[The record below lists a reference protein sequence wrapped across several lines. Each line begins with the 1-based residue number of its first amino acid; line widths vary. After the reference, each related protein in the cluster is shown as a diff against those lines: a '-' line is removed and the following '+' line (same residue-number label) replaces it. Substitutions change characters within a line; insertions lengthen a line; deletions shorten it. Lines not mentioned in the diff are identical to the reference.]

1 MTASLSAPTQRAAWL
16 EHWLSELPPAAG
28 SLAAVQQRGR
38 DALAQQGVPSSRM
51 EDWRFTDLSLLKGLP
66 LGAPQA
72 AQPSAGSGGSG
83 LRLQLDG
90 SSDPLAGVTLPEGL
104 EPLSASEVAQG
115 LGHTLAATSCEQHW
129 PVELNHASATQLLAL
144 RVKSRT
150 SAALE
155 LVSACA
161 GGMLPLRI
169 LLVLE
174 EKAELDLSQLIEA
187 QGAGLVSVVIEAHLA
202 RSAQLRHG
210 LVALGN
216 SDAALFSHIAVEQE
230 PESQAALS
238 NVAAG
243 WGLARHE
250 PRLVQVDGQ
259 AHSTLRGLQLV
270 GGQQIADTHSFVQF
284 SGPEG
289 ELDQVHKAVAAGQG
303 RSVFNGAVRVPRE
316 AQRTNAAQLSRNL
329 LLSDRARIDTKPELE
344 IVADDVKCAHGATVS
359 SLQTDELF
367 YLQSRGIGAEQ
378 AAGLLKRA
386 FCEEV
391 LRTLPEPARQWC
403 PLDQLELESA

>member
-1 MTASLSAPTQRAAWL
+1 MTASLSAPTHRAAWL
-16 EHWLSELPPAAG
+16 EQWLSQLPPASGA
-28 SLAAVQQRGR
+28 LAAVQQRGR
-38 DALAQQGVPSSRM
+38 EGLAEQGVPSSRS
-51 EDWRFTDLSLLKGLP
+51 EDWRFTDLSLLQGIP
-66 LGAPQA
+66 LGAPSATNPTPA
-72 AQPSAGSGGSG
+72 ADGSA

-90 SSDPLAGVTLPEGL
+90 CSDPLAGVALPDGL
-104 EPLSASEVAQG
+104 EPLTATEIAQG
-115 LGHTLAATSCEQHW
+115 LGHTLAATSCQNHW
-129 PVELNHASATQLLAL
+129 PVELNQASATQVLAL
-144 RVKSRT
+144 RVKSRA

-155 LVSACA
+155 LVSATA
-161 GGMLPLRI
+161 AGMLPLRI

-174 EKAELDLSQLIEA
+174 EKAQLDLSQLIEA
-187 QGAGLVSVVIEAHLA
+187 QGAGLVSLVIEAHLA

-210 LVALGN
+210 LVAFGR
-216 SDAALFSHIAVEQE
+216 SEAALLSHVAVEQE
-230 PESQAALS
+230 PESQAALG
-238 NVAAG
+238 NVAVG

-250 PRLVQVDGQ
+250 PRLVQVEGQ
-259 AHSTLRGLQLV
+259 AHSSLRGLQLV

-289 ELDQVHKAVAAGQG
+289 ELDQVHKAVAAGQA

-316 AQRTNAAQLSRNL
+316 AQQTNAAQLSRNL

-367 YLQSRGIGAEQ
+367 YLQSRGIAAEQ

-391 LRTLPEPARQWC
+391 LRALPEPARQWC

>member
-16 EHWLSELPPAAG
+16 EHWLSELPPASG

-72 AQPSAGSGGSG
+72 AQPSAGASGSG
-83 LRLQLDG
+83 LQLQLDG

-187 QGAGLVSVVIEAHLA
+187 KGRGW
-202 RSAQLRHG
+202 SA
-210 LVALGN
+210 
-216 SDAALFSHIAVEQE
+216 
-230 PESQAALS
+230 
-238 NVAAG
+238 
-243 WGLARHE
+243 W
-250 PRLVQVDGQ
+250 
-259 AHSTLRGLQLV
+259 
-270 GGQQIADTHSFVQF
+270 
-284 SGPEG
+284 
-289 ELDQVHKAVAAGQG
+289 
-303 RSVFNGAVRVPRE
+303 
-316 AQRTNAAQLSRNL
+316 
-329 LLSDRARIDTKPELE
+329 
-344 IVADDVKCAHGATVS
+344 
-359 SLQTDELF
+359 
-367 YLQSRGIGAEQ
+367 
-378 AAGLLKRA
+378 
-386 FCEEV
+386 
-391 LRTLPEPARQWC
+391 
-403 PLDQLELESA
+403 